1 MVSFNPTSVE
11 SKTVNLQVTSND
23 PDGFLLKG
31 QNNAVIAA
39 INGQGALRTASPED
53 IPTLSGLGFLLMVGS
68 THSRSSTSTAS
79 EVVGFPLRMNPTP
92 LTQKINRQP
101 EIDLKRD

>member
-11 SKTVNLQVTSND
+11 PKTVNLQVTSND

-53 IPTLSGLGFLLMVGS
+53 IPTLSSLGFLLMVLGVLILGALLLL
-68 THSRSSTSTAS
+68 RPKSSDS
-79 EVVGFPLRMNPTP
+79 L
-92 LTQKINRQP
+92 
-101 EIDLKRD
+101 